1 MKKETAIFQVQI
13 PAKLILFGEWAVLQG
28 YPALGCSVGKYFNAE
43 LIPQE
48 IPSSAI
54 NIESEE
60 VFFTWED
67 IYQKSPPFLEKTCSI
82 LSYLFENPFELKGHT
97 LRLIRNWKLSEG
109 LGSSSALF
117 LALAILKGHRD
128 QKHPLGHLDP
138 QKRATPLLS
147 LLRPEVLQ
155 IPEKSSPPSAAELRK
170 QLVDFQGSGSGFD
183 LLLQACGGFLS
194 ARIDGDKTEMK
205 KENLVVPEE
214 ILFVHTGK
222 KMKTDLALG
231 DFKDKKDALADYSKV
246 IGKSSEDFLAH
257 KDWPK
262 TMREHDVCLKKMG
275 VVPNFVQE
283 LKEHWLEKKWIT
295 ELKTTGAGGGDTLM
309 LFINTCKRPELEA
322 DLLKKGYWL
331 EEASLGVKG
340 ALESNL

>member
-1 MKKETAIFQVQI
+1 VKRETAIFQVQI

-43 LIPQE
+43 FTAQE
-48 IPSSAI
+48 SPSSAI
-54 NIESEE
+54 HIQSEE
-60 VFFTWED
+60 VFFAWED
-67 IYQKSPPFLEKTCSI
+67 LYQKAPPFLEKTCSI
-82 LSYLFENPFELKGHT
+82 LTYLFEDPFVLKGHT
-97 LRLIRNWKLSEG
+97 LKLIRNWKLSEG

-117 LALAILKGHRD
+117 LALALLKGHREGQD
-128 QKHPLGHLDP
+128 DLERGPP
-138 QKRATPLLS
+138 
-147 LLRPEVLQ
+147 
-155 IPEKSSPPSAAELRK
+155 PPSATDLRK

-194 ARIDGDKTEMK
+194 ASIDGDKTEIK
-205 KENLVVPEE
+205 KEALQLPDE

-231 DFKDKKDALADYSKV
+231 DFKDRKEALADYSKV
-246 IGKSSEDFLAH
+246 IGKSSEAFLAH

-262 TMREHDVCLKKMG
+262 AMREHYDCLNKMG
-275 VVPNFVQE
+275 VVPHFVQE
-283 LKEHWLEKKWIT
+283 LKELWTDKKWIT

-322 DLLKKGYWL
+322 DLLEKGYWL
-331 EEASLGVKG
+331 EEAPLGVKG
-340 ALESNL
+340 ALESNT